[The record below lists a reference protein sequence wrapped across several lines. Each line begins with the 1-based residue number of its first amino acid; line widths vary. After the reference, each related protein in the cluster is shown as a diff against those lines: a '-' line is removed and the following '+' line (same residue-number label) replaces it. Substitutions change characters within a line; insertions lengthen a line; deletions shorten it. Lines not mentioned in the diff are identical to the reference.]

1 MTLDEHFTLSS
12 ATTGYTLSGK
22 QLVWDIGTLP
32 INTSGTMQ
40 LQLQVANNPLLVE
53 DNTPLVLTASL
64 TSQTTELN
72 LADNLATAQTLPLQ

>member
-1 MTLDEHFTLSS
+1 
-12 ATTGYTLSGK
+12 
-22 QLVWDIGTLP
+22 VWDIGTLP